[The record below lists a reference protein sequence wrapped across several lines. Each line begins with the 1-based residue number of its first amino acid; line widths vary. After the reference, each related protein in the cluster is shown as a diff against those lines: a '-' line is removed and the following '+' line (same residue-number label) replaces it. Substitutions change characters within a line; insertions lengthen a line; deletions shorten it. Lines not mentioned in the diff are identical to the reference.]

1 MPTAVHE
8 QQLIQTQQDQPPKP
22 LANSVAENSTLQ
34 EGGGQ
39 ELGSDDAVVDG
50 EEDIIDNGNTRYQLD
65 VGDHIY
71 SWRGAGAWSHHGIVI
86 SVTKVSVAILDFF
99 PERQKKKKQQQQNNN
114 SQDGRNN
121 DSSSILRV
129 LSLEEWK
136 ATYGNPYKVTYNAG
150 YLRRTFCR
158 SGTCTSCESA
168 PTFLVVARI
177 QFLLSSEDL
186 VLPTYHSLYS
196 NSETAAFWCKTGYWS
211 TLQVADFLHL
221 TFAGQL
227 KSSVTLGAY
236 VSTQTVTVPA
246 AGIWGYL
253 GFTTKVTLAST
264 QPLLLPLIAGY
275 GLVTAGSPLYM
286 LYQCRSQWHNTTK
299 HMHEEFW
306 SAAPNDL
313 IVQCILFWCKSG
325 E

>member
-1 MPTAVHE
+1 MSIQSTEQTHVLDETLAV
-8 QQLIQTQQDQPPKP
+8 LD
-22 LANSVAENSTLQ
+22 V
-34 EGGGQ
+34 
-39 ELGSDDAVVDG
+39 
-50 EEDIIDNGNTRYQLD
+50 EEDDFAVDNGNSGNNLD
-65 VGDHIY
+65 VGDHVY

-86 SVTKVSVAILDFF
+86 SVTKVLVAILDFF
-99 PERQKKKKQQQQNNN
+99 PEMRWKGQRRHQQQCDDE
-114 SQDGRNN
+114 SDPKA
-121 DSSSILRV
+121 ILRV
-129 LSLEEWK
+129 VSAEEWK
-136 ATYGNPYKVTYNAG
+136 ATYGTLHKVIYSAG

-168 PTFLVVARI
+168 PPFLVLARVR
-177 QFLLSSEDL
+177 FLLASSEGII
-186 VLPTYHSLYS
+186 PTYHTLYS

-275 GLVTAGSPLYM
+275 GLITVGSPLYM
-286 LYQCRSQWHNTTK
+286 LYQCRFHWDTTTK
-299 HMHEEFW
+299 VMHEEFW
-306 SAAPNDL
+306 SSASNDL
-313 IVQCILFWCKSG
+313 IVECIVFWSKRPKNSDKT
-325 E
+325 